1 MNQEP
6 LPQIHLIRD
15 TDLSVFAYELHIFA
29 GDFLRECEFNMRSLA
44 TNTGADSIAIMGKN
58 HMWLSDALFAYC
70 STADLHQM
78 ILTTEFIGA
87 RAFLFHTD
95 RSEGGHL
102 YGDVLMMDLDT
113 LRQDIKRNILYPCGV
128 NIERKD
134 GSAATVS
141 LKEWTEMELYEKDAL
156 KSWGFSYAPN
166 QVTEWQYHYSTM
178 FRQWMDQAFR
188 YMPQDLEERLNMQ
201 YMEAA
206 QNPDMDKYRIPQGMG
221 IDSLEAMRQGSIDGE
236 QKAYEI
242 VVAAAKQWEQQA
254 AATQTIN
261 RALEYLRT
269 PEIEHTGNQWKDTDN
284 WRADQKI
291 SNRVYQ
297 MTCSIWEDTKY
308 DRETKQ
314 SVPIAWYVTWEVRIH
329 SPKQGYGAKIAG
341 QNQKRYTDKNAAIKY
356 LDGRKKAYSHLFTE
370 ISPPIP
376 KEYEHHFMVHGT
388 LLPGYTVEGLEQA
401 KTEHAAAEVSEGGI
415 FTPENQEKPSV
426 LGKLSVAKTQEKT
439 PTTPGTAMKKKE
451 DIQL

>member
-29 GDFLRECEFNMRSLA
+29 GDFLRECEFNMRSLV

-58 HMWLSDALFAYC
+58 HMWLSDTLFAYC

-78 ILTTEFIGA
+78 ISTTEFIGA

-156 KSWGFSYAPN
+156 KSWGFSYATN

-206 QNPDMDKYRIPQGMG
+206 QNPDMDKYRIPQGT
-221 IDSLEAMRQGSIDGE
+221 
-236 QKAYEI
+236 
-242 VVAAAKQWEQQA
+242 AKQMLLYDEA
-254 AATQTIN
+254 PVY
-261 RALEYLRT
+261 RLLPSGSE
-269 PEIEHTGNQWKDTDN
+269 
-284 WRADQKI
+284 KI
-291 SNRVYQ
+291 A
-297 MTCSIWEDTKY
+297 
-308 DRETKQ
+308 
-314 SVPIAWYVTWEVRIH
+314 PIAAVSTGLWYENYREF
-329 SPKQGYGAKIAG
+329 AIAPVS
-341 QNQKRYTDKNAAIKY
+341 YT
-356 LDGRKKAYSHLFTE
+356 HL
-370 ISPPIP
+370 
-376 KEYEHHFMVHGT
+376 T
-388 LLPGYTVEGLEQA
+388 L
-401 KTEHAAAEVSEGGI
+401 
-415 FTPENQEKPSV
+415 
-426 LGKLSVAKTQEKT
+426 
-439 PTTPGTAMKKKE
+439 PTT
-451 DIQL
+451 

>member
-141 LKEWTEMELYEKDAL
+141 LPLFHDVQTVDGSGISL
-156 KSWGFSYAPN
+156 YAPG
-166 QVTEWQYHYSTM
+166 
-178 FRQWMDQAFR
+178 FR
-188 YMPQDLEERLNMQ
+188 
-201 YMEAA
+201 
-206 QNPDMDKYRIPQGMG
+206 
-221 IDSLEAMRQGSIDGE
+221 
-236 QKAYEI
+236 
-242 VVAAAKQWEQQA
+242 
-254 AATQTIN
+254 
-261 RALEYLRT
+261 RT
-269 PEIEHTGNQWKDTDN
+269 PEYAIYGG
-284 WRADQKI
+284 
-291 SNRVYQ
+291 
-297 MTCSIWEDTKY
+297 
-308 DRETKQ
+308 
-314 SVPIAWYVTWEVRIH
+314 
-329 SPKQGYGAKIAG
+329 SPEPGYG
-341 QNQKRYTDKNAAIKY
+341 
-356 LDGRKKAYSHLFTE
+356 
-370 ISPPIP
+370 
-376 KEYEHHFMVHGT
+376 
-388 LLPGYTVEGLEQA
+388 
-401 KTEHAAAEVSEGGI
+401 
-415 FTPENQEKPSV
+415 
-426 LGKLSVAKTQEKT
+426 
-439 PTTPGTAMKKKE
+439 
-451 DIQL
+451 

>member
-1 MNQEP
+1 MDQEP

-44 TNTGADSIAIMGKN
+44 TNAGADSIAIMGKN

-95 RSEGGHL
+95 RREDGHL

-134 GSAATVS
+134 GSVATVS

-178 FRQWMDQAFR
+178 FRQWMDQAFC

-206 QNPDMDKYRIPQGMG
+206 QNPDMDKYRIPQGTAKQMLLYLYDHSG
-221 IDSLEAMRQGSIDGE
+221 LAMSTESFSGRAPHAEWDSGQVGWIYVSKEDALKEFDADKMTGAIR
-236 QKAYEI
+236 QKADALMRSE
-242 VVAAAKQWEQQA
+242 VAAYDSYLRGECYGFELYKNGELSDSCWGFMGNFSDVLKDMAEYLPDECKGMVDHLEEQERPATIIKTLLKHAKIQVDQA
-254 AATQTIN
+254 A
-261 RALEYLRT
+261 
-269 PEIEHTGNQWKDTDN
+269 
-284 WRADQKI
+284 
-291 SNRVYQ
+291 
-297 MTCSIWEDTKY
+297 
-308 DRETKQ
+308 
-314 SVPIAWYVTWEVRIH
+314 
-329 SPKQGYGAKIAG
+329 
-341 QNQKRYTDKNAAIKY
+341 
-356 LDGRKKAYSHLFTE
+356 KAF
-370 ISPPIP
+370 
-376 KEYEHHFMVHGT
+376 
-388 LLPGYTVEGLEQA
+388 
-401 KTEHAAAEVSEGGI
+401 EHASR
-415 FTPENQEKPSV
+415 QQV
-426 LGKLSVAKTQEKT
+426 LGESR
-439 PTTPGTAMKKKE
+439 
-451 DIQL
+451 

>member
-1 MNQEP
+1 
-6 LPQIHLIRD
+6 
-15 TDLSVFAYELHIFA
+15 
-29 GDFLRECEFNMRSLA
+29 MRSLA

-78 ILTTEFIGA
+78 ISTTEFIGA

-95 RSEGGHL
+95 RREGGHL

-206 QNPDMDKYRIPQGMG
+206 QNPDMDKYRIPQGT
-221 IDSLEAMRQGSIDGE
+221 
-236 QKAYEI
+236 
-242 VVAAAKQWEQQA
+242 AKQMLLYDEAPVYRLLPSGSEKIAPIA
-254 AATQTIN
+254 AISTGLWYENYREFAIAPEDLG
-261 RALEYLRT
+261 ALDKLIR
-269 PEIEHTGNQWKDTDN
+269 
-284 WRADQKI
+284 
-291 SNRVYQ
+291 
-297 MTCSIWEDTKY
+297 
-308 DRETKQ
+308 RETDRLTRNLPQ
-314 SVPIAWYVTWEVRIH
+314 LH
-329 SPKQGYGAKIAG
+329 
-341 QNQKRYTDKNAAIKY
+341 KNEERRPA
-356 LDGRKKAYSHLFTE
+356 
-370 ISPPIP
+370 
-376 KEYEHHFMVHGT
+376 
-388 LLPGYTVEGLEQA
+388 
-401 KTEHAAAEVSEGGI
+401 SER
-415 FTPENQEKPSV
+415 
-426 LGKLSVAKTQEKT
+426 
-439 PTTPGTAMKKKE
+439 
-451 DIQL
+451 

>member
-15 TDLSVFAYELHIFA
+15 TDLSVFAYEFHIFA

-44 TNTGADSIAIMGKN
+44 TNAGADSIAIMGKN

-70 STADLHQM
+70 STVDLHQM

-95 RSEGGHL
+95 RREGGHL

-134 GSAATVS
+134 GSVATVS
-141 LKEWTEMELYEKDAL
+141 LKEWTGMELYEKDAL

-206 QNPDMDKYRIPQGMG
+206 QNPDMDKYRIPQGT
-221 IDSLEAMRQGSIDGE
+221 
-236 QKAYEI
+236 
-242 VVAAAKQWEQQA
+242 AKQMLLYDEAPVYRLLPSGSEKIAPIA
-254 AATQTIN
+254 AISTGLWYENYREFAIAPEDLG
-261 RALEYLRT
+261 ALDKLIRRETDRL
-269 PEIEHTGNQWKDTDN
+269 TGNLPQL
-284 WRADQKI
+284 
-291 SNRVYQ
+291 
-297 MTCSIWEDTKY
+297 
-308 DRETKQ
+308 
-314 SVPIAWYVTWEVRIH
+314 H
-329 SPKQGYGAKIAG
+329 
-341 QNQKRYTDKNAAIKY
+341 KNEERRPA
-356 LDGRKKAYSHLFTE
+356 
-370 ISPPIP
+370 
-376 KEYEHHFMVHGT
+376 
-388 LLPGYTVEGLEQA
+388 
-401 KTEHAAAEVSEGGI
+401 
-415 FTPENQEKPSV
+415 PER
-426 LGKLSVAKTQEKT
+426 
-439 PTTPGTAMKKKE
+439 
-451 DIQL
+451 

>member
-44 TNTGADSIAIMGKN
+44 TNAGADSIAIMGKN

-95 RSEGGHL
+95 RREGGHL

-134 GSAATVS
+134 GSVATVS
-141 LKEWTEMELYEKDAL
+141 LKEWTGMELYEKDAL

-206 QNPDMDKYRIPQGMG
+206 QNPDMDKYRIPQGT
-221 IDSLEAMRQGSIDGE
+221 
-236 QKAYEI
+236 
-242 VVAAAKQWEQQA
+242 AKQMLLYDEAPVYRLLPSGSEKIAPIVAISTGLWYENYREFA
-254 AATQTIN
+254 IAPEDLG
-261 RALEYLRT
+261 ALDKLIR
-269 PEIEHTGNQWKDTDN
+269 
-284 WRADQKI
+284 
-291 SNRVYQ
+291 
-297 MTCSIWEDTKY
+297 
-308 DRETKQ
+308 RETVHPNNLLNRISRTTSKNKSHKILKGSCQ
-314 SVPIAWYVTWEVRIH
+314 WINKNICTSIRIAGKNHFPIRLNKAIHNTSFKTYCLCIGRIAEVRINIFNLF
-329 SPKQGYGAKIAG
+329 KT
-341 QNQKRYTDKNAAIKY
+341 NQRAIY
-356 LDGRKKAYSHLFTE
+356 IQFFVLVKKCF
-370 ISPPIP
+370 
-376 KEYEHHFMVHGT
+376 HFIT
-388 LLPGYTVEGLEQA
+388 LLYN
-401 KTEHAAAEVSEGGI
+401 
-415 FTPENQEKPSV
+415 F
-426 LGKLSVAKTQEKT
+426 
-439 PTTPGTAMKKKE
+439 
-451 DIQL
+451 